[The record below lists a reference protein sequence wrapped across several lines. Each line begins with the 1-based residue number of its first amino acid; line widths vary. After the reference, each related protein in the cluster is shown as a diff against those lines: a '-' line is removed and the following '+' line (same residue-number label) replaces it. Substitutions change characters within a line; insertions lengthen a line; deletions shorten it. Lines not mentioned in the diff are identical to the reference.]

1 MKKLILLLIIP
12 FYSFFM
18 PLVAANIAVPDRP
31 LNGIYDPNGYLPLVL
46 QKR

>member
-1 MKKLILLLIIP
+1 MKKLILLLITP
-12 FYSFFM
+12 LFFFM

-31 LNGIYDPNGYLPLVL
+31 LNGIYDPNGYLTTIVL